1 MNPTKI
7 SGACGRLMCC
17 LKYEQEAY
25 EDAHARLPKQGDI
38 VMTPQGKGTVVTVDL
53 LREKITVRLEDDDG
67 ADLVTLFAT
76 ESEVL
81 SHKPKKPQQPGT
93 RSGCEGH
100 GKGKCCRTEETPASD
115 ETAAVDDEIIDYE
128 E

>member
-53 LREKITVRLEDDDG
+53 LREKITVRLEADDG
-67 ADLVTLFAT
+67 ADLVTIFAT

-81 SHKPKKPQQPGT
+81 SHKAKKPQQPPCG
-93 RSGCEGH
+93 RGGCEGH
-100 GKGKCCRTEETPASD
+100 GKGKCGSAEESIII
-115 ETAAVDDEIIDYE
+115 DDEIIDFE
-128 E
+128 D